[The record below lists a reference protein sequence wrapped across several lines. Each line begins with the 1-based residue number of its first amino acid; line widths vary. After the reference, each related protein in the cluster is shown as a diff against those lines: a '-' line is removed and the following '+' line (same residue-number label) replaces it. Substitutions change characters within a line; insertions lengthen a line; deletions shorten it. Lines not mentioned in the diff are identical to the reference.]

1 LNDLVNGCLVRD
13 QPVVRAPSVEGDE
26 FVGRT
31 PQQVDAGVRV
41 TKNPT
46 IRIAHTHPMRGAA
59 HALPMITNNSTP
71 PSFPGRY
78 TTSRAVTVTED
89 LDEAVTAGEKWTDGE
104 PRYGLTQA
112 TVTREQV
119 AGLLAG
125 LVLAIAID
133 VCEEYVVVLTLREE

>member
-1 LNDLVNGCLVRD
+1 
-13 QPVVRAPSVEGDE
+13 
-26 FVGRT
+26 
-31 PQQVDAGVRV
+31 
-41 TKNPT
+41 
-46 IRIAHTHPMRGAA
+46 
-59 HALPMITNNSTP
+59 MITNISTP
-71 PSFPGRY
+71 PSVPGRY